1 MRKLLYSLMALLFAI
16 QATFATP
23 PKTDVWDFGAA
34 QLDTELYNNQL
45 TVEII
50 NSWYASTITAGS
62 QSTTNTLP
70 NFTAGIL
77 KWTGNPTSDR
87 LRTTNTAITRYDAN
101 IASVTGYTG
110 RIYQNGAGSPNP
122 TTRFLT
128 MTLNEDDEV
137 TLITRADATGLL
149 NFVNVATPATGQANS
164 VGLTST
170 LATIKFTANTTGD
183 YKIFDSSGKPSFFRI
198 YRKPAQYAAISG
210 TVDVTEAAD
219 IPAGYKIVF
228 SNTNGKS
235 WTSAVT
241 ANSYSVS
248 LPVGYSYSVS
258 LQDANGYIIT
268 TAKTLAVDASTS
280 TFNLSLKKVTLF
292 TLTGTVSGLST
303 AISNADLVF
312 TPSVSSSYIP
322 VPVLNKSTG
331 EYSVQLEDNFSYT
344 ISATGVNDYELIDN
358 TVTIAGSNVSK
369 NLVFSAKTVY
379 PVTISTSGLTSTQE
393 GLLQFSFTNLNEAG
407 YVYSFSSASGISL
420 RNGTYSV
427 KTTGL
432 NDNAIMQGLTSNL
445 KIENAAASK
454 TISFKPVH
462 NWSFD
467 DMVITTSTPKYK
479 GMEFTGTI
487 SNEIAKGHLTAK
499 PAATIKVPVLV
510 GEKVRVTY
518 YYTADFS
525 IERGAAITTA
535 TNSTNVFESTEYVY
549 PGTENGFVTITV
561 GSGAGTTYI
570 TDITTETIVPYTATL
585 QVGADKTYKTVNE
598 ALSAVSKMSRTAGQR
613 VTVMIDPGN
622 YEEMLV
628 INQPEVTLKNASA
641 TPSIA
646 LANKGVD
653 IDPNAVR
660 ITSYY
665 GHGYNYYSMGTDQKW
680 NAELLAYNK
689 ENGYTLYEN
698 KGAGTTN
705 ESYWNATVVVGASGF
720 EADGIIFENSFNQYI
735 SKKESE
741 DVVIMWTSGSK
752 GTRPTDQGNTSV
764 QDKNFVER
772 AAAIAI
778 KNNVDKVILN
788 KCRVI
793 GRQDSFYGG
802 TGSRVV
808 AYKGVMMGG
817 TDYIFG
823 GMTAVFYK
831 SDLAMNTSATSTD
844 VAYITAAQQSSGR
857 GYLMYACNI
866 TSAQP
871 NTETASTTLSKPG
884 YFGRPWAPAT
894 SEVVFYN
901 TKIGTTDF
909 PGNIGKSLIVPEGW
923 NSTLSGESSKM
934 YEFGTNEL
942 SGENNTS
949 LRVAWATSLTSPQLT
964 DATEITTFN
973 FTKGTDNWD
982 PIPALIAADPD
993 AATSTKPEQLQSLKF
1008 SVIDNQIVVK
1018 NVSEKTSISIYA
1030 ADGSHFTTKTIQNE
1044 STFRTGKGLWIVKAT
1059 YGENQSATKVIVK

>member
-1 MRKLLYSLMALLFAI
+1 MRKLLYSLMALLLAS
-16 QATFATP
+16 QVTFATP
-23 PKTDVWDFGAA
+23 QKTDVWDFGAVE
-34 QLDTELYNNQL
+34 LDTDLYNNQL

-50 NSWYASTITAGS
+50 NSWYASTITPGS
-62 QSTTNTLP
+62 QATSNTLP

-77 KWTGNPTSDR
+77 KWTGNPASDR

-110 RIYQNGAGSPNP
+110 RLYQNGSGSANP

-137 TLITRADATGLL
+137 TLISRADATGLL
-149 NFVNVATPATGQANS
+149 NFVNAATPATGQANS
-164 VGLTST
+164 VGLTTT
-170 LATIKFTANTTGD
+170 LATIKFTANTAGD
-183 YKIFDSSGKPSFFRI
+183 YKIFDSSGKPSFYRI

-210 TVDVTEAAD
+210 TVDITEAAD
-219 IPAGYKIVF
+219 IPAGYKVVF

-235 WTSAVT
+235 WTYDVT
-241 ANSYSVS
+241 ANAFNAS
-248 LPVGYSYSVS
+248 LPVGNSYSVS

-268 TAKTLAVDASTS
+268 SAKTLAVDASTS
-280 TFNLSLKKVTLF
+280 TFNLSIKKVTLYN
-292 TLTGTVSGLST
+292 LTGTVSGLST
-303 AISNADLVF
+303 AIANANLVF
-312 TPSVSSSYIP
+312 TPTVSSSYVP
-322 VPVLNKSTG
+322 TPVLNKTTG

-358 TVTIAGSNVSK
+358 TVTIAGSNLAK
-369 NLVFSAKTVY
+369 DLAFSAKAVY
-379 PVTISTSGLTSTQE
+379 PVTISTTGLTSTQE
-393 GLLQFSFTNLNEAG
+393 ELLQLSFTNLDEAG
-407 YVYSFSSASGISL
+407 YVYNFSSASGISL

-427 KTTGL
+427 KATGL
-432 NDNAIMQGLTSNL
+432 NDFAVMQVLTSNL
-445 KIENAAASK
+445 KVENAAASK
-454 TISFKPVH
+454 TIAFKPVH

-525 IERGAAITTA
+525 IEGGAAITTA
-535 TNSTNVFESTEYVY
+535 SNSTNEIESTEYVY

-585 QVGADKTYKTVNE
+585 QVGADKTYKNIND
-598 ALSAVSKMSRTAGQR
+598 ALAAISKMSRTSGQR

-628 INQPEVTLKNASA
+628 INQPDVTLKNASA
-641 TPSIA
+641 APSIA

-680 NAELLAYNK
+680 NAELLTVNK
-689 ENGYTLYEN
+689 ENGSLSYEN
-698 KGAGTTN
+698 KGSGTTN
-705 ESYWNATVVVGASGF
+705 ESYWNATVVVGANGF
-720 EADGIIFENSFNQYI
+720 EAEGIIFENSFNQYI

-741 DVVIMWTSGSK
+741 DVVLMWTSGSK
-752 GTRPTDQGNTSV
+752 GVRPTDEGNISV
-764 QDKNFVER
+764 QDKSFVER

-778 KNNVDKVILN
+778 KNNIDKVVLN

-793 GRQDSFYGG
+793 GRQDSFFGG
-802 TGSRVV
+802 AGARVV
-808 AYKGVMMGG
+808 VYKGTMMGA

-831 SDLAMNTSATSTD
+831 SDLAMNTSAASTD
-844 VAYITAAQQSSGR
+844 VAYITAAQQTSGR
-857 GYLMYACNI
+857 GYLMYACHI

-884 YFGRPWAPAT
+884 YLGRPWAAVT
-894 SEVVFYN
+894 GEVVFYN

-909 PGNIGKSLIVPEGW
+909 PANNGQSLIVPAGW
-923 NSTLSGESSKM
+923 NSTLSGESAKM
-934 YEFGTNEL
+934 YEFGTTEL
-942 SGENNTS
+942 SGENNS
-949 LRVAWATSLTSPQLT
+949 SQRVSWATTLTSPQLT
-964 DATEITTFN
+964 DGTEINTFN
-973 FTKGTDNWD
+973 FTKGSDNWD
-982 PIPALIAADPD
+982 PIPALLTADPD
-993 AATSTKPEQLQSLKF
+993 ASTAVKPEKTEALQLT
-1008 SVIDNQIVVK
+1008 VIDNQIVVR
-1018 NVSEKTSISIYA
+1018 NITEQTQISIYA
-1030 ADGSHFTTKTIQNE
+1030 ADGSHFASKTIQ
-1044 STFRTGKGLWIVKAT
+1044 SDSSFRTGKGLWIVKAV

>member
-1 MRKLLYSLMALLFAI
+1 MRKLLYSLMALLLAS

-23 PKTDVWDFGAA
+23 PKTDVWDFGAVE
-34 QLDTELYNNQL
+34 LDTDLYNNQL
-45 TVEII
+45 TVEVI
-50 NSWYASTITAGS
+50 NSWYASTITPGS
-62 QSTTNTLP
+62 KSNTLP
-70 NFTAGIL
+70 DFKVGIL
-77 KWTGNPTSDR
+77 EWIGNPAGDR
-87 LRTTNTAITRYDAN
+87 LRTTNSLITRYDEN
-101 IASVTGYTG
+101 LGGVTDYTG
-110 RIYQNGAGSPNP
+110 RVYQNGTGTPAP
-122 TTRFLT
+122 TRRFFLID
-128 MTLNEDDEV
+128 LNEDDEV
-137 TLITRADATGLL
+137 ILLSKADATGTL
-149 NFVNVATPATGQANS
+149 NFVNNESTPTGQAHS
-164 VGLTST
+164 VDLTST
-170 LATIKFTANTTGD
+170 LATIKFSANTTGN
-183 YKIFDSSGKPSFFRI
+183 YKIFDSSGKPSFYRI

-210 TVDVTEAAD
+210 TIDITEAAD
-219 IPAGYKIVF
+219 IPAGYKVVF

-235 WTSAVT
+235 WTYDVT
-241 ANSYSVS
+241 ANAFNAS
-248 LPVGYSYSVS
+248 LPVENSYSVS

-268 TAKTLAVDASTS
+268 SAKTLAVDASTS
-280 TFNLSLKKVTLF
+280 TFNLSIKKVTLYN
-292 TLTGTVSGLST
+292 LTGTVSGLNT
-303 AISNADLVF
+303 DIANASLVF
-312 TPSVSSSYIP
+312 TPTVSSSYVP
-322 VPVLNKSTG
+322 TPVLNKTTG

-358 TVTIAGSNVSK
+358 TVTIAGSNLAK
-369 NLVFSAKTVY
+369 DLAFSAKAVY
-379 PVTISTSGLTSTQE
+379 PVTISTTGLTSTQE
-393 GLLQFSFTNLNEAG
+393 ELLQLSFTNLNEAG
-407 YVYSFSSASGISL
+407 YVYNFSSASGISL

-427 KTTGL
+427 KATGL
-432 NDNAIMQGLTSNL
+432 NDFAIMQALTSNL
-445 KIENAAASK
+445 KVENAAASK
-454 TISFKPVH
+454 TIAFKPVH

-518 YYTADFS
+518 YYTAEFS
-525 IERGAAITTA
+525 IEGEAAITTA
-535 TNSTNVFESTEYVY
+535 SNSTNVFESTEYIY

-570 TDITTETIVPYTATL
+570 TDITTETVVPYTATL
-585 QVGADKTYKTVNE
+585 QVGADKTYKNIND
-598 ALSAVSKMSRTAGQR
+598 ALAAISKMSRTSGQR

-628 INQPEVTLKNASA
+628 INQPDVTLKNASA
-641 TPSIA
+641 APSIA

-680 NAELLAYNK
+680 NAELLTVNK
-689 ENGYTLYEN
+689 ENGSLSYEN
-698 KGAGTTN
+698 KGSGTTN
-705 ESYWNATVVVGASGF
+705 ESYWNATVVVGANGF
-720 EADGIIFENSFNQYI
+720 EAEGIIFENSFNQYI

-741 DVVIMWTSGSK
+741 DVVLMWTSGSK
-752 GTRPTDQGNTSV
+752 GVRPTDEGNISV
-764 QDKNFVER
+764 QDKSFVER

-778 KNNVDKVILN
+778 KNNIDKVVLN

-793 GRQDSFYGG
+793 GRQDSFFGG
-802 TGSRVV
+802 AGARVV
-808 AYKGVMMGG
+808 VYKGTMMGA

-831 SDLAMNTSATSTD
+831 SDLAMNTSAASTD
-844 VAYITAAQQSSGR
+844 VAYITAAQQTSGR

-884 YFGRPWAPAT
+884 YLGRPWAAAT

-909 PGNIGKSLIVPEGW
+909 PVNNGQSLIVPAGW
-923 NSTLSGESSKM
+923 NSTLSGESAKM
-934 YEFGTNEL
+934 YEFGTTEL
-942 SGENNTS
+942 SGENNS
-949 LRVAWATSLTSPQLT
+949 SQRVSWATTLTSPQLT
-964 DATEITTFN
+964 DGTEINTFN
-973 FTKGTDNWD
+973 FTKGSDNWD
-982 PIPALIAADPD
+982 PIPALLTADPD
-993 AATSTKPEQLQSLKF
+993 ASTAVKPEKTEALQLT
-1008 SVIDNQIVVK
+1008 VIDNQIVVR
-1018 NVSEKTSISIYA
+1018 NITEQTQISIYA
-1030 ADGSHFTTKTIQNE
+1030 ADGSHFASKTIQ
-1044 STFRTGKGLWIVKAT
+1044 SDSSFRTGKGLWIVKAV